1 MNAIDG
7 KIIKKLVQG
16 NSSADFEQLNVVTP
30 GLSWSPDGKKIALS
44 AKSDGYDVV
53 YIIDVDSENKET
65 LPIRLD
71 GIKSLSWSPDGKYI
85 AFIGHNAVE
94 SDVYVYNLQTKKTVN
109 LTNDVFTDNS
119 PSWSPDSKKIYF
131 SSDRGNYISHESV
144 PDTFKIYNYDYSQ
157 TDIYSIDINS
167 EKIERITDYPNSD
180 ETAWVVS
187 RVVYT
192 IFFL

>member
-16 NSSADFEQLNVVTP
+16 NSSADFEQLNVVAP

-53 YIIDVDSENKET
+53 YIIDVENEKKET
-65 LPIRLD
+65 LPIKLD

-85 AFIGHNAVE
+85 AFIGHTAVQ
-94 SDVYVYNLQTKKTVN
+94 SDVYIYNLQTKKTLN
-109 LTNDVFTDNS
+109 LTNDMFTDND

-131 SSDRGNYISHESV
+131 SSDRRNYISHAAV
-144 PDTFKIYNYDYSQ
+144 PDTFQD
-157 TDIYSIDINS
+157 
-167 EKIERITDYPNSD
+167 
-180 ETAWVVS
+180 
-187 RVVYT
+187 
-192 IFFL
+192 L